1 MDKTELKNILE
12 ALIFAS
18 ESPLSVRNIQDIV
31 QDVEQEEIEASL
43 DLLKQDLK
51 TRAVAL
57 KKVSGGYQFAT
68 KPDYAPYL
76 KSMFSGKEQS
86 RLSRAALETLAII
99 AFKQPI
105 SRVEVNAIR
114 GVSSDGVIKT
124 LLERKLVDIAGRD
137 DGPGRAL
144 LFRTTTGFLRYFGI
158 NELSDLPRPKEVEQ
172 LLAEGEGSTILKSV
186 PEESLLETGEDQ
198 ETSDSDSDA
207 ETEQEKPDAG
217 TEAEPASQ
225 KQKNQDSQ

>member
-18 ESPLSVRNIQDIV
+18 ESPLSIRSMRDILE
-31 QDVEQEEIEASL
+31 DVEQEEIEAAL
-43 DLLKQDLK
+43 DLLKQDLES
-51 TRAVAL
+51 RAVSL

-68 KPDYAPYL
+68 KPEYAPFL
-76 KSMFSGKEQS
+76 KSMFTGKEQN

-144 LFRTTTGFLRYFGI
+144 LFKTTTGFLRYFGI
-158 NELSDLPRPKEVEQ
+158 NDLSDLPRPKEVEQ
-172 LLAEGEGSTILKSV
+172 LLAEGEGSTILKNV
-186 PEESLLETGEDQ
+186 PEERLLDSDEEEE
-198 ETSDSDSDA
+198 ETSDADTDGENQA
-207 ETEQEKPDAG
+207 KKDPNNTVA
-217 TEAEPASQ
+217 PASQ
-225 KQKNQDSQ
+225 EQNNADKQ